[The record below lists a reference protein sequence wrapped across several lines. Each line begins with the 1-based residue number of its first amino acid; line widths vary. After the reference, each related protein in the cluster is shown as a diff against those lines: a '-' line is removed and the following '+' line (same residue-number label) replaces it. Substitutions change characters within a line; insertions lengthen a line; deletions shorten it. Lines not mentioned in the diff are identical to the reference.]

1 MIQRIQTIWLLISA
15 ISSGFLIKGGIVNFI
30 DKTWQKYFTGFS
42 GIYKLTESGQEIVT
56 SSVPLAV
63 LIILIPLLSLISI
76 LFFKSRRIQ
85 KVLTLILVT
94 LSLCLI
100 ILVTYYSYILMK
112 SYDTELVFGIKMVV
126 PLIIL
131 IAVIL
136 AYRGISSDDS
146 LVKSYDR
153 LR

>member
-15 ISSGFLIKGGIVNFI
+15 ISSGFLMKGGIINFI
-30 DKTWQKYFTGFS
+30 DKSGQKYFTGFL
-42 GIYKLTESGQEIVT
+42 GIYKLTESGQELIT
-56 SSVPLAV
+56 SSIPIAAI
-63 LIILIPLLSLISI
+63 IILVPLLSVITI

-112 SYDTELVFGIKMVV
+112 NYDTELVPGVKMII

-131 IAVIL
+131 IAVFL
-136 AYRGISSDDS
+136 AYKGISRDDHI
-146 LVKSYDR
+146 VKSYYR